1 MTMRIASLVILSCM
15 ALGACTNGA
24 APSAANSPALSSVG
38 DTASNGG
45 GQRALGN
52 IPSVGTTS
60 GGSTITSVPNT
71 KGPAY

>member
-1 MTMRIASLVILSCM
+1 MTFRIASLAILSCL
-15 ALGACTNGA
+15 ALSACNGA
-24 APSAANSPALSSVG
+24 QPSAANSPALSSVG

-60 GGSTITSVPNT
+60 GGSSITSVPNT